1 MHKEKNTLKLI
12 APTKE
17 YEKQISDYKNEF
29 LINGENMA
37 GTGGLEDA
45 KTVDEYIISVKNNL
59 KKETVKEGLVT
70 ASTFLAI
77 RIEDNKLVGMIDIR
91 HELNDYLLNFGG
103 NIGYSVRTTERR
115 KGYAKEMLRLGLE
128 KCSDLKMKKVL
139 ITCDKDN
146 IASLKTILANGG
158 VLENE
163 VQTPDRIT
171 QRYWIKIDKP

>member
-17 YEKQISDYKNEF
+17 YENQISDYKNEF
-29 LINGENMA
+29 LINSENMA
-37 GTGGLEDA
+37 GTAGLEDSN
-45 KTVDEYIISVKNNL
+45 TVDEWIVSVKNNS
-59 KKETVKEGLVT
+59 KKETVKEGLVP
-70 ASTFLAI
+70 ASTYLAL
-77 RIEDNKLVGMIDIR
+77 RTVDNKLVGMIDIR

-103 NIGYSVRTTERR
+103 NIGYSVRKTERR
-115 KGYAKEMLRLGLE
+115 KGYAKEMLRLGLQ
-128 KCSDLKMKKVL
+128 KCINLKMKKVL

-163 VQTPDRIT
+163 IQTPDRIT